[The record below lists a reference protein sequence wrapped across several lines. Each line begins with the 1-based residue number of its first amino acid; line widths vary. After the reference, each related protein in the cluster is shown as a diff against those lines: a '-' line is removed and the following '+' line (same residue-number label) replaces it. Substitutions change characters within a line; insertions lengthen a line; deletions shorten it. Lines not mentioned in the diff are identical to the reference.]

1 MDQSINPI
9 HIDHPVARFYILYS
23 TLYLT
28 YLLYYISFCVTLYFL
43 LGNDGME
50 SAIFYKAVPWKND
63 LQLLLFAILLLL
75 MLTHSLEN
83 QHVVCTTMWWNFN
96 CLFLLISSL
105 FYSLY
110 ANINFSLLDSAEWCI
125 IRYKK
130 LLMPIPIA
138 LKVLPAYVV

>member
-9 HIDHPVARFYILYS
+9 HIDHPVARFYTIPI
-23 TLYLT
+23 

-83 QHVVCTTMWWNFN
+83 QHVVVCTTMWWNFN